1 MQGGESTLEDRQEK
15 RGTHRKGAE
24 RSDVFTSRPRTHL
37 SWSFPAC
44 SSRIKH
50 RRWTKIEPKQRE
62 SEQKTKSREKE
73 TENRNL
79 KVFKS
84 EYVAPIHTTPIH
96 TSMQI
101 INQRNKWKRQSFFLC
116 PLKKNKTKQFEMK
129 KKSRTHGCTVHTD
142 CRQDWHEDG
151 QTILGT
157 QTTPNYSKIITW
169 HVTRRVD
176 FWSTPKCT
184 MSTVHRRGIKELAMR
199 DIWEKL
205 EIARAG
211 LRSCEILALP
221 CHSVS
226 VVRFNVEKFV
236 YKVWRIQW
244 LTWWFKNFTQ
254 SKKLRMVQMKV
265 SVDATCYSAPG
276 LWPSRSLFVWLP
288 MPLLICI
295 VCSRKRVKSYT
306 SVIFLV

>member
-1 MQGGESTLEDRQEK
+1 M
-15 RGTHRKGAE
+15 
-24 RSDVFTSRPRTHL
+24 
-37 SWSFPAC
+37 
-44 SSRIKH
+44 
-50 RRWTKIEPKQRE
+50 
-62 SEQKTKSREKE
+62 
-73 TENRNL
+73 
-79 KVFKS
+79 
-84 EYVAPIHTTPIH
+84 
-96 TSMQI
+96 
-101 INQRNKWKRQSFFLC
+101 KRQSFFLC
-116 PLKKNKTKQFEMK
+116 LKKNQFEMK
-129 KKSRTHGCTVHTD
+129 KKSRTNGCTVHTD
-142 CRQDWHEDG
+142 RRQNWHEDG

-184 MSTVHRRGIKELAMR
+184 MSTVHRRSIKELAMR

-205 EIARAG
+205 EITRAG

-254 SKKLRMVQMKV
+254 SKSFEWCKWR
-265 SVDATCYSAPG
+265 
-276 LWPSRSLFVWLP
+276 
-288 MPLLICI
+288 
-295 VCSRKRVKSYT
+295 
-306 SVIFLV
+306 